1 MPLTDAEVAY
11 LAAQPLGRMATVQPN
26 GQPQNSP
33 MGFQWNPATQT
44 VDLLGFRMRKT
55 QKWKNVAQ
63 NNRIA
68 FVVDDLISQ
77 QPFQARMLEI
87 RGTVELLTNPAD
99 LVREGGDGAVIRLH
113 PRKII
118 SMGIDPDV
126 PFSRTVGES

>member
-1 MPLTDAEVAY
+1 MPLTDAEIEY
-11 LAAQPLGRMATVQPN
+11 LAAQPLGRMATVQRN

-33 MGFQWNPATQT
+33 MGYVWNPATQT
-44 VDLLGFRMRKT
+44 VDLVGFRMQKT

-68 FVVDDLISQ
+68 FVVDDLVSRD
-77 QPFQARMLEI
+77 PFQARMLEI
-87 RGTVELLTNPAD
+87 RGTVELLMNPTD
-99 LVREGGDGAVIRLH
+99 VVRAGGDGAVIRLH

-126 PFSRTVGES
+126 PFSRTVGS